1 VIEERG
7 IASEGRDESGPQIN
21 FARGLSP
28 AIKRTGQAAGW
39 AKNIMNKNLSR
50 GLAVAIALIILLV
63 ALYYLSS
70 GGGLKN
76 TGPSPVTAPA
86 PPAATAPARPE
97 PPAPAPT
104 IEPAGPPM
112 GVAPTPE
119 PKVTVLPPLEASQRF
134 GILAGSYKKYQDA
147 ENMLSRLRKPGN
159 PAFIQR
165 DPRDLNL
172 YQVWLGP
179 FTSQSEAEDA
189 AKSLGALL
197 KKPLK
202 IETIENPVPK

>member
-1 VIEERG
+1 
-7 IASEGRDESGPQIN
+7 
-21 FARGLSP
+21 
-28 AIKRTGQAAGW
+28 
-39 AKNIMNKNLSR
+39 MNQKIWR
-50 GLAVAIALIILLV
+50 GLAVGAGLIVLFV
-63 ALYYLSS
+63 VLYYLSAVRPWENRAEPRHCPRS
-70 GGGLKN
+70 ARGN
-76 TGPSPVTAPA
+76 GPGQAGTAGNGP
-86 PPAATAPARPE
+86 TARP
-97 PPAPAPT
+97 P

-119 PKVTVLPPLEASQRF
+119 PKVTVLPPLEASQRY
-134 GILAGSYKKYQDA
+134 GLLAGSYKKYRDA
-147 ENMLSRLRKPGN
+147 EKMLARLKKAGK

-189 AKSLGALL
+189 AKSLGAAL

-202 IETIENPVPK
+202 IELIENPVPK